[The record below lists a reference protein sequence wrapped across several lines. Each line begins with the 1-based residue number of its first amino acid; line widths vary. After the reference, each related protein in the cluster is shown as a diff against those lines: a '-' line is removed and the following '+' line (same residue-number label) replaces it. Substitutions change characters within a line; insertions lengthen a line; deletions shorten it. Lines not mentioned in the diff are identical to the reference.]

1 MSFITNDWKYKLVAL
16 ILAIMLWYTV
26 QGQIN
31 PKTNQKFIVPIEV
44 RNLDADKNVELEIIQ
59 ASVTVNDKRMVVEN
73 LSESDIK
80 AYVDV
85 SEIMETENEMKK
97 KPLLYSK
104 SKHVYKVPIKFEIH
118 SKYTFRVRYT
128 SNPAYTFVKVKDTAS
143 KSMFVSLEY
152 DSIPP
157 LGYIY
162 NIANMPI
169 KSTIVTGTDSEINNV
184 EKVCGIISNVSSEGF
199 TGYVSLM
206 AFDKS
211 GKEVHSVKL
220 EPNTIECSVNLV
232 PQNMEKSVLVIP
244 VFKNRL
250 PNNLSVKE
258 VTCYPET
265 IQLKGYGNR
274 FIKQHTIKTKP
285 INLSAITKSQVINNV
300 ELDFPDGMISKQEKI
315 SVSVKVGKIN

>member
-16 ILAIMLWYTV
+16 ILAVMLWYTV

-44 RNLDADKNVELEIIQ
+44 RNLDADKNVELEVIQ
-59 ASVTVNDKRMVVEN
+59 ATVTVNDKRMVVEN

-80 AYVDV
+80 AYIDV
-85 SEIMETENEMKK
+85 SEIMETENAMKS
-97 KPLLYSK
+97 KPLLYNK
-104 SKHVYKVPIKFEIH
+104 SKHVYKVPIKFDIH

-128 SNPAYTFVKVKDTAS
+128 SNPSYTLVKVKDTAS
-143 KSMFVSLEY
+143 KSMFISLEY

-169 KSTIVTGTDSEINNV
+169 KSTIVTGTDAEINKV

-199 TGYVSLM
+199 NGYVSLM

-220 EPNTIECSVNLV
+220 EPSTIECSVYLV

-244 VFKNRL
+244 VFKNKL
-250 PNNLSVKE
+250 PNDLTIKE
-258 VTCYPET
+258 VACYPET
-265 IQLKGYGNR
+265 ILLKGNGNK

-285 INLSAITKSQVINNV
+285 IDLSKITKSQVINNV
-300 ELDFPDGMISKQEKI
+300 ELDLPQNMTTKQEKL
-315 SVSVKVGKIN
+315 SVSVKVGKIK